1 MRSPFRI
8 NVTTILRNGEPRPV
22 RVAGV
27 IDDLFVSGSEVPE
40 GAEVDVDLVLTPVGH
55 TIEARGTVRAPWQ
68 GSCRRCLGP
77 ASGVLEGEVLE
88 LFEDPPV
95 EGETYPLVHDE
106 IDLEP
111 LARETVVLELPQAP
125 LCREDCQGLC
135 PDCGVDRNEGTCSC
149 APPVDPRWTVLDE
162 LRDAEREES

>member
-8 NVTTILRNGEPRPV
+8 NVTTLLRNGEPRPV
-22 RVAGV
+22 RVVGV

-40 GAEVDVDLVLTPVGH
+40 GSEIDVDLVLTPVGH